1 MAKRSKLPVNK
12 LPTSTAI
19 ADRPAPYK
27 PTKQE
32 LDRERRWKAE
42 DAMRDLERAEG
53 HKKDKDLM
61 ADVKQIASEKID
73 CLKRIK

>member
-1 MAKRSKLPVNK
+1 MARKKLLPVNK
-12 LPTSTAI
+12 LPTMSI
-19 ADRPAPYK
+19 AANPAPK
-27 PTKQE
+27 PSKTE
-32 LDRERRWKAE
+32 MERERRYRAE